1 MFMKRIFAV
10 IACAVV
16 MFAFSACGNAKKFES
31 NLSKSA
37 EVTQNNSGEKM
48 FSSMEEYVNAEGMQS
63 AIENMKKSLS
73 GMYDFNCIAEGNS
86 LVYEYRYKET
96 VGEGALAEVKSA
108 FDDKF
113 EEMKPTV
120 KSLMKQ
126 IIENVDVQEPSV
138 VLRFCNS
145 DGSVI
150 SEKAFDKTILN

>member
-1 MFMKRIFAV
+1 MKRIFAV
-10 IACAVV
+10 IVCVV
-16 MFAFSACGNAKKFES
+16 MMFAFSACGNAEKTENNLFE
-31 NLSKSA
+31 SA

-48 FSSMEEYVNAEGMQS
+48 FSSMEEYVNAEGMQN
-63 AIENMKKSLS
+63 AIADMKKSLS
-73 GMYDFNCIAEGNS
+73 GMYDFNCIAEGDS

-96 VGEGALAEVKSA
+96 VGEDALAEVKSA
-108 FDDKF
+108 FDNKF

-126 IIENVDVQEPSV
+126 IVENVDVQEPRV

-150 SEKAFDKTILN
+150 AEKIFDKTILN